1 MATIMDLLGSM
12 VFGGALLLIMLDANG
27 NAIETQGK
35 YAGDVAVQEALTGV
49 IQRVEAEF
57 RNIGF
62 GVADTASS
70 ILSADSTSVTFL
82 TCLDGSGTHID
93 TVRYWLGSTS
103 ELSATQN
110 ELDRPFYRSQNGAAR
125 ASVGAVTIFT
135 LKYIDYHK
143 SIIPTPVPYASLKN
157 IQEVEI
163 TVEVQNPVAEFRDQS
178 VVGAG
183 ERSALYSSSLW
194 QQTRLASQNF
204 KR

>member
-1 MATIMDLLGSM
+1 MATIIDLLGSM
-12 VFGGALLLIMLDANG
+12 IFGGALLLIILDANG

-62 GVADTASS
+62 GVADTARS
-70 ILSADSTSVTFL
+70 ILVADSTSVTFL

-93 TVRYWLGSTS
+93 TVSYSLGSTL
-103 ELSATQN
+103 ELAMTQN
-110 ELDRPFYRSQNGAAR
+110 ELDRPLYRRQNSEPRG
-125 ASVGAVTIFT
+125 SVGTVTIFT

-143 SIIPTPVPYASLKN
+143 SIIPTPVASASLKN

-163 TVEVQNPVAEFRDQS
+163 TVEVQNSNAEFRDQAS
-178 VVGAG
+178 LGAG
-183 ERSALYSSSLW
+183 ERNALYSSSLW